1 MQRLLVLGG
10 NGYVG
15 QNICRAALD
24 SGKYTVT
31 SLSRS
36 GPPTTPHPCLA
47 ADACYVLPRRRESL
61 TGSVMDQIEWHRG
74 DIYDFGARDAAFA
87 GADVVISTL
96 GVSGTH
102 DASMGQFFGD
112 ATIEAVAAATEH
124 GATQFGFVSSAQ
136 AGAVAEFSSY
146 MQYLP
151 LYGFLRGKAK
161 AEEAIRH
168 SFPDTHVIVRPGFVY
183 GPRVVGPLTL
193 PLQRAGAPLNFLSTQ
208 CGRLS
213 SAIQAVPFLGTE
225 ATSMVPVGC
234 LGEAMIQTLLET
246 NEDGGCTLSGEKI
259 RKFV

>member
-24 SGKYTVT
+24 SGRYTVT

-36 GPPTTPHPCLA
+36 GPPSTPHPCLA
-47 ADACYVLPRRRESL
+47 ADACYVLPRRREGL
-61 TGSVMDQIEWHRG
+61 AGRVMDQIEWHRG

-96 GVSGTH
+96 GVFGTH

-112 ATIEAVAAATEH
+112 ATIAAVAAATEH
-124 GATQFGFVSSAQ
+124 GATQFGFVSSAH
-136 AGAVAEFSSY
+136 ADAVADFSPY
-146 MQYLP
+146 MPYLP
-151 LYGFLRGKAK
+151 LYAYFRGKAK
-161 AEEAIRH
+161 AEEAVRH
-168 SFPDTHVIVRPGFVY
+168 SFPEAHVIVRPSFVH
-183 GPRVVGPLTL
+183 GPRAVGPLTL
-193 PLQRAGAPLNFLSTQ
+193 PLQLAGAPFNFLSTE

-213 SAIQAVPFLGTE
+213 SAIQAVPFLGAG

-234 LGEAMIQTLLET
+234 LGEAMIQTLLDKSGER
-246 NEDGGCTLSGEKI
+246 GCTLS
-259 RKFV
+259 